1 MLCKLWLANLMLGL
15 REQTVY
21 LCLKSTHFI
30 CVAPI
35 YKPHIVC
42 SDGDGMH
49 GSISPDAINFTIK
62 YMMGGGVSGLMQ
74 SLWPS
79 GRGILVCCIMS
90 WYFVVLGFNKR
101 ALF

>member
-1 MLCKLWLANLMLGL
+1 M
-15 REQTVY
+15 Y

-30 CVAPI
+30 CVVPI

-62 YMMGGGVSGLMQ
+62 YMMGGG
-74 SLWPS
+74 
-79 GRGILVCCIMS
+79 
-90 WYFVVLGFNKR
+90 
-101 ALF
+101 

>member
-1 MLCKLWLANLMLGL
+1 M
-15 REQTVY
+15 Y

-30 CVAPI
+30 FVAPI

-49 GSISPDAINFTIK
+49 GSISRDAINFTIK
-62 YMMGGGVSGLMQ
+62 YMMGGGEWPG
-74 SLWPS
+74 LWPS

-90 WYFVVLGFNKR
+90 WYFVLLEFNKR

>member
-1 MLCKLWLANLMLGL
+1 MYLYVLKAHT
-15 REQTVY
+15 RPVY
-21 LCLKSTHFI
+21 I

-62 YMMGGGVSGLMQ
+62 YMMGGG
-74 SLWPS
+74 
-79 GRGILVCCIMS
+79 
-90 WYFVVLGFNKR
+90 
-101 ALF
+101 

>member
-1 MLCKLWLANLMLGL
+1 M
-15 REQTVY
+15 Y
-21 LCLKSTHFI
+21 LCLKSTHALYM
-30 CVAPI
+30 CSTYI

-79 GRGILVCCIMS
+79 G
-90 WYFVVLGFNKR
+90 
-101 ALF
+101 

>member
-1 MLCKLWLANLMLGL
+1 MLCKLWLANLMLGCL
-15 REQTVY
+15 VLTVY

-35 YKPHIVC
+35 YKPHIAC

-62 YMMGGGVSGLMQ
+62 YMMGGG
-74 SLWPS
+74 
-79 GRGILVCCIMS
+79 
-90 WYFVVLGFNKR
+90 
-101 ALF
+101 

>member
-1 MLCKLWLANLMLGL
+1 MALEDNFMLCKLWLANLMLGCLVL

-62 YMMGGGVSGLMQ
+62 YMMGGG
-74 SLWPS
+74 
-79 GRGILVCCIMS
+79 
-90 WYFVVLGFNKR
+90 
-101 ALF
+101 

>member
-1 MLCKLWLANLMLGL
+1 MPSPSLHTMCGLYIGATHIKCVLLELGVTIGL
-15 REQTVY
+15 VTPSS
-21 LCLKSTHFI
+21 KSTHFI

-62 YMMGGGVSGLMQ
+62 YMMGGG
-74 SLWPS
+74 
-79 GRGILVCCIMS
+79 
-90 WYFVVLGFNKR
+90 
-101 ALF
+101 

>member
-1 MLCKLWLANLMLGL
+1 M
-15 REQTVY
+15 Y
-21 LCLKSTHFI
+21 LHVCLKSTHFI

-49 GSISPDAINFTIK
+49 GSISLDAINFTIK

>member
-1 MLCKLWLANLMLGL
+1 MYLCLKSTQLPVL

-30 CVAPI
+30 API

-49 GSISPDAINFTIK
+49 GSISPDAIKFTIK
-62 YMMGGGVSGLMQ
+62 YMMGGG
-74 SLWPS
+74 
-79 GRGILVCCIMS
+79 
-90 WYFVVLGFNKR
+90 
-101 ALF
+101 

>member
-1 MLCKLWLANLMLGL
+1 M
-15 REQTVY
+15 Y

-49 GSISPDAINFTIK
+49 GSISPDAINNQVHD
-62 YMMGGGVSGLMQ
+62 GRGVSGLMQ

>member
-1 MLCKLWLANLMLGL
+1 MLCKLWLANLMLGCLVTSSSKRTNCVVL

-62 YMMGGGVSGLMQ
+62 YMMGGG
-74 SLWPS
+74 
-79 GRGILVCCIMS
+79 
-90 WYFVVLGFNKR
+90 
-101 ALF
+101 

>member
-1 MLCKLWLANLMLGL
+1 M
-15 REQTVY
+15 Y

-30 CVAPI
+30 YVAPI

-62 YMMGGGVSGLMQ
+62 YMMGGG
-74 SLWPS
+74 
-79 GRGILVCCIMS
+79 
-90 WYFVVLGFNKR
+90 
-101 ALF
+101 

>member
-1 MLCKLWLANLMLGL
+1 M
-15 REQTVY
+15 Y
-21 LCLKSTHFI
+21 LCFKSTHFI

-42 SDGDGMH
+42 SDGDG
-49 GSISPDAINFTIK
+49 PDAINQVHD
-62 YMMGGGVSGLMQ
+62 GRGLMQ

>member
-1 MLCKLWLANLMLGL
+1 MLGCGRCCELPVL
-15 REQTVY
+15 RERTVY
-21 LCLKSTHFI
+21 LYMYSACLKSTHYI

-62 YMMGGGVSGLMQ
+62 YMMGGG
-74 SLWPS
+74 
-79 GRGILVCCIMS
+79 
-90 WYFVVLGFNKR
+90 
-101 ALF
+101 

>member
-1 MLCKLWLANLMLGL
+1 MLCKLWLANLMLGCL
-15 REQTVY
+15 VTSSSKRTN
-21 LCLKSTHFI
+21 CLKSTHFI

-49 GSISPDAINFTIK
+49 GSISRCHKLHNQVHD
-62 YMMGGGVSGLMQ
+62 GRGVNGLMQ

-79 GRGILVCCIMS
+79 GRGILVCCIIS
-90 WYFVVLGFNKR
+90 WYFVVLGFNK
-101 ALF
+101 

>member
-1 MLCKLWLANLMLGL
+1 MLCKLWLANLMLG
-15 REQTVY
+15 
-21 LCLKSTHFI
+21 CLVTSSSKRTNCTHFI

-62 YMMGGGVSGLMQ
+62 YMMGGG
-74 SLWPS
+74 
-79 GRGILVCCIMS
+79 
-90 WYFVVLGFNKR
+90 
-101 ALF
+101 

>member
-1 MLCKLWLANLMLGL
+1 MLCKLWLANLMLGCL
-15 REQTVY
+15 VTSSSKRQTVY

-62 YMMGGGVSGLMQ
+62 YMMGGG
-74 SLWPS
+74 
-79 GRGILVCCIMS
+79 
-90 WYFVVLGFNKR
+90 
-101 ALF
+101 

>member
-1 MLCKLWLANLMLGL
+1 MLCKLWLANLMLGCL
-15 REQTVY
+15 TSSVY

-62 YMMGGGVSGLMQ
+62 YMMGGG
-74 SLWPS
+74 
-79 GRGILVCCIMS
+79 
-90 WYFVVLGFNKR
+90 
-101 ALF
+101 

>member
-1 MLCKLWLANLMLGL
+1 M
-15 REQTVY
+15 Y
-21 LCLKSTHFI
+21 LYTYVLKAHTI

-62 YMMGGGVSGLMQ
+62 YMLGGGE
-74 SLWPS
+74 WPDAKP
-79 GRGILVCCIMS
+79 L
-90 WYFVVLGFNKR
+90 
-101 ALF
+101 A

>member
-1 MLCKLWLANLMLGL
+1 MYLYMHVLKAHT
-15 REQTVY
+15 RPVY
-21 LCLKSTHFI
+21 I

-62 YMMGGGVSGLMQ
+62 YMMGGGE
-74 SLWPS
+74 WPDAKP
-79 GRGILVCCIMS
+79 L
-90 WYFVVLGFNKR
+90 
-101 ALF
+101 A

>member
-1 MLCKLWLANLMLGL
+1 MLCKLWLANLMLG
-15 REQTVY
+15 
-21 LCLKSTHFI
+21 CLVTPSSKSTHFI

-62 YMMGGGVSGLMQ
+62 YMMGGGGE
-74 SLWPS
+74 WPDAKP
-79 GRGILVCCIMS
+79 L
-90 WYFVVLGFNKR
+90 
-101 ALF
+101 A

>member
-1 MLCKLWLANLMLGL
+1 M
-15 REQTVY
+15 Y

-42 SDGDGMH
+42 SDGDSMH

-62 YMMGGGVSGLMQ
+62 YMMGGG
-74 SLWPS
+74 
-79 GRGILVCCIMS
+79 
-90 WYFVVLGFNKR
+90 
-101 ALF
+101 

>member
-1 MLCKLWLANLMLGL
+1 MLCKLWLANLMLGCLVTSVL

-21 LCLKSTHFI
+21 LCLKSTHYI
-30 CVAPI
+30 CVALI

-62 YMMGGGVSGLMQ
+62 YMMEGG
-74 SLWPS
+74 
-79 GRGILVCCIMS
+79 
-90 WYFVVLGFNKR
+90 
-101 ALF
+101 

>member
-1 MLCKLWLANLMLGL
+1 MLCKLCLANLMLG
-15 REQTVY
+15 
-21 LCLKSTHFI
+21 CLVTSISKRTNCVPMSFKSTHFI

-62 YMMGGGVSGLMQ
+62 YMMGGG
-74 SLWPS
+74 
-79 GRGILVCCIMS
+79 
-90 WYFVVLGFNKR
+90 
-101 ALF
+101 

>member
-1 MLCKLWLANLMLGL
+1 MLG
-15 REQTVY
+15 
-21 LCLKSTHFI
+21 CLVGSSSKRTNCVPVHVCLISTHYI

-62 YMMGGGVSGLMQ
+62 YMMGG
-74 SLWPS
+74 
-79 GRGILVCCIMS
+79 R
-90 WYFVVLGFNKR
+90 
-101 ALF
+101 